1 MQLWNGIHFDNS
13 DASHLDKA
21 ALLMKIVAA
30 RQQKVDNTE
39 ALPVA
44 ASHADTAAQATPPE
58 LEAITTESNSAD
70 VEQASAE
77 DEDEGAVAESEGT
90 VGEEVGEV
98 ESNIECPVAQQ
109 DAPPQVCA
117 FTTEPVTKHCLIFSV
132 C

>member
-13 DASHLDKA
+13 DASHTDKA
-21 ALLMKIVAA
+21 ALLIKVVAA

-44 ASHADTAAQATPPE
+44 ISHPDTATQETPPE
-58 LEAITTESNSAD
+58 LEAITTQSDSAD
-70 VEQASAE
+70 VEQASEDDDQAAKAE
-77 DEDEGAVAESEGT
+77 AGGT
-90 VGEEVGEV
+90 VGEELGELK
-98 ESNIECPVAQQ
+98 SNIECPVAQE

-117 FTTEPVTKHCLIFSV
+117 FATEPVTKRCLIFSV